1 MNPDQNP
8 TQNQYPI
15 DYLNQIS
22 AQPPQQTMNSKWV
35 FALIGGVI
43 LVVIVAVLFIANS
56 GNGPIQKM
64 QTLAARLQTL
74 QKVSGDSQKRIKSG
88 ELRSLN
94 STLTLYLANT
104 NRDIVEPFNKNG
116 VDIKKLDK
124 TIVAKENGDQLNKKL
139 EDARLNAIFDRIY
152 AREMT
157 FQLETV
163 TALMTDI
170 HHSSNS
176 KTLKDFLSKTDQGL
190 QPLKKQLSEFNAANG

>member
-22 AQPPQQTMNSKWV
+22 SQPSQQTMNSKWV

-43 LVVIVAVLFIANS
+43 LLVIIAVLFIANS
-56 GNGPIQKM
+56 GNGPVQKM

-74 QKVSGDSQKRIKSG
+74 QKVSGDSQKKIKSG

-104 NRDIVEPFNKNG
+104 NRDIAEPFSKNG

-124 TIVAKENGDQLNKKL
+124 TIITKENGDQLNKKL
-139 EDARLNAIFDRIY
+139 EDARLNAIFDRTY

-170 HHSSNS
+170 YHGSNN
-176 KTLKDFLSKTDQGL
+176 KPLKDFLSKTDQGL
-190 QPLKKQLSEFNAANG
+190 QPFKKQLSEFNAANS